1 MNEMNESLEPNTQ
14 KLGIKIPENQN
25 NGEKKSTNVL
35 VMAIIEVVIYVALY
49 FAMVVITFMF
59 FAFRNTPEWWSI
71 IWLIIY
77 FGLAFKL
84 SKGRFY
90 STLIL
95 IIVYIAY
102 IAQYVPGWRV
112 HGYGSDLEIFLKL
125 IQNDMGYVYF
135 IILIALATL
144 ASYIFIKTKGA
155 LIKFISKKE
164 VNNNFLSSKV
174 ENQIDESIQ
183 NKITKQNNIFIF
195 SKLVKTI
202 LIIVIFCS
210 AVVIIPKLVI
220 TYKDWQIST
229 EINKQDKDDNGD
241 RLASMALAV
250 CGKYSVVYN
259 LKEYPGQGIF
269 ECDQTNYLYYI
280 KDYHEQSRLAG
291 IDDIGE
297 MYQIGYV
304 YHEEI
309 EKIFPNGIYIYRQ
322 TGISGMPSELKIAVE
337 AENEKDLTE
346 KYSEKFYQ
354 LIKLMNNQ
362 YKSDLILTVYFNKTL
377 AGIDKTYDKLF
388 LYANYNPNNIIMEN
402 SFREY
407 TFQLGNPKDLFNNI
421 FSNPNNYPNN
431 ARNALKY
438 NKHIGMV
445 IQDGQTV
452 TFDDFVQ
459 KFKLSLKNPLK

>member
-1 MNEMNESLEPNTQ
+1 MNESLGPNTQ

-125 IQNDMGYVYF
+125 IQNDIGYVYI

-164 VNNNFLSSKV
+164 VNNNFLSSKA

-183 NKITKQNNIFIF
+183 NKITKQNNIFLF
-195 SKLVKTI
+195 SKLAKTI

-210 AVVIIPKLVI
+210 AVVIVPKLV
-220 TYKDWQIST
+220 TAYKDWQISM
-229 EINKQDKDDNGD
+229 ESKKQDKDDNGE
-241 RLASMALAV
+241 RLANMALAV
-250 CGKYSVVYN
+250 CNEYSVVYN
-259 LKEYPGQGIF
+259 PKEYPGQGIF
-269 ECDQTNYLYYI
+269 ECKQSNYLYYI
-280 KDYHEQSRLAG
+280 KDYNEQSRLAG
-291 IDDIGE
+291 IYDIGE
-297 MYQIGYV
+297 IYQMGYV

-309 EKIFPNGIYIYRQ
+309 EKIFPNGIYFYRQ
-322 TGISGMPSELKIAVE
+322 TGIDGAPSELKIAVE

-362 YKSDLILTVYFNKTL
+362 YKSDLFITVYFNKTL
-377 AGIDKTYDKLF
+377 AGIETTYDKLF
-388 LYANYNPNNIIMEN
+388 LYANYSSYNITMEN
-402 SFREY
+402 SFRKY
-407 TFQLGNPKDLFNNI
+407 TFQLGNPKNLLNNI

-431 ARNALKY
+431 ARNAVKY
-438 NKHIGMV
+438 NKHIKME
-445 IQDGQTV
+445 IKDGQTI

-459 KFKLSLKNPLK
+459 GFNNSFQNGF

>member
-1 MNEMNESLEPNTQ
+1 MNEMNESLGPNTQ

-25 NGEKKSTNVL
+25 NSEKKSTNVL
-35 VMAIIEVVIYVALY
+35 VMTIIEVAIYIALC
-49 FAMVVITFMF
+49 FVMFFLNFVF

-135 IILIALATL
+135 IILIALGTL

-164 VNNNFLSSKV
+164 VNDNFLSGKT
-174 ENQIDESIQ
+174 ENPINESIQ
-183 NKITKQNNIFIF
+183 NKIA
-195 SKLVKTI
+195 KTI

-210 AVVIIPKLVI
+210 AVVIVPKLVI
-220 TYKDWQIST
+220 TYKDWQISI
-229 EINKQDKDDNGD
+229 EINKQDKDDNGE

-250 CGKYSVVYN
+250 CNEYSVVYN
-259 LKEYPGQGIF
+259 PKEYPGQGIF
-269 ECDQTNYLYYI
+269 ECKQSNYLYYI
-280 KDYHEQSRLAG
+280 KDYNEQNRLAG

-322 TGISGMPSELKIAVE
+322 TGISGMPSELKIAIE
-337 AENEKDLTE
+337 AENEEDLTE

-421 FSNPNNYPNN
+421 FSNPKNYPND
-431 ARNALKY
+431 ARNAIKY
-438 NKHIGMV
+438 NKHIKMQ
-445 IQDGQTV
+445 IKDGQTV

-459 KFKLSLKNPLK
+459 RFNNSFQNGF